1 VYLLLPPSEGKNEP
15 DSSAPLDLSHLS
27 FYEELT
33 PVRSMVL
40 KKHKEVDQK
49 AIAPAH
55 QVYSGVLYQALDY
68 STLSAASKK
77 IAHRNTIIISA
88 AFGLLRLKDE
98 IPYYK
103 FKIEN
108 ALWKGDIARALNG
121 FDDELIVDARSSTY
135 ASVWTPNPLNTVGI
149 RVFNK
154 VNGDLKVITH
164 MSKKTRGEV
173 ARYLFE
179 KEIEPRTPRELHQ
192 QLNKKFSCRLVTP
205 EEKKSWFIDVIV

>member
-1 VYLLLPPSEGKNEP
+1 MYLLLPPSEGKNQPEP
-15 DSSAPLDLSHLS
+15 GDRFDLSHLS
-27 FYEELT
+27 FCEELT

-40 KKHKEVDQK
+40 RQHKEIDQR

-55 QVYSGVLYQALDY
+55 QLYAGVLYQALDY
-68 STLSAASKK
+68 STLSAASKTF
-77 IAHRNTIIISA
+77 ANSNTIIISA

-103 FKIEN
+103 FKIES
-108 ALWKGDIARALNG
+108 ALWRGDIARALKG
-121 FDDELIVDARSSTY
+121 YDDELIIDARSSTY
-135 ASVWTPNPLNTVGI
+135 ASAWRPNPLNTVGI

-173 ARYLFE
+173 ARYLYE
-179 KEIEPRTPRELHQ
+179 KEISPRTPRELHQ

-205 EEKKSWFIDVIV
+205 EGKQSWFIDVIA